1 MANILLVA
9 TGGTRAP
16 TQLDLW
22 ERFARDGHSVR
33 LIATSNALRFLAS
46 HLARSIS
53 KLPGFLLNYRPVIR
67 ETLAYFV
74 DKPRVVPHIAEG
86 KWADVVV
93 MAPAT
98 CNSVGK
104 LASGVC
110 DNYALLVLRAIP
122 RTKKVIV
129 VPSMNPE
136 MWFDPCFQR
145 SIDVLN
151 ATEKYRVL
159 CPTRG
164 QMLSGDWGFGAQVPV
179 EDIVD
184 ETYRV
189 LGILDPRAEAF
200 LAGSR
205 AGAVPWDDEADAQP
219 ADVASFALVEPDGE
233 LRRALSESLKREYR
247 ALEVHDF
254 ATASS
259 ALEWL
264 RDHHVSGLMT
274 ELDFDEGASGF
285 DLIERLRQ
293 PGEEV
298 QIIATSTRGRHAV
311 GAERLGRLD
320 VLFVPKPYDLPFVVG
335 MIAGTLRV
343 GTRRRSV
350 ITTRVLE
357 PGEVL
362 FREGDPGTDIFIV
375 RSGRLR
381 ITRHDGRGEVELG
394 IADAG
399 KMVGEMAFI
408 DQSARG
414 ATLTAIERTDL
425 AVLDLESV
433 RGALDA
439 QPAWMRLMLQ
449 SLVGHLRETSAKV
462 RSAPP
467 HSVRR

>member
-16 TQLDLW
+16 TQIDLW
-22 ERFARDGHSVR
+22 ERFVKDGHAVR
-33 LIATSNALRFLAS
+33 LLASANALRFLAS
-46 HLARSIS
+46 HLVRRAH
-53 KLPGFLLNYRPVIR
+53 KLPGFLRHYRPALQ
-67 ETLAYFV
+67 ETLAYYV
-74 DKPRVVPHIAEG
+74 EKPRRVPHIAEG

-104 LASGVC
+104 LAAGVS
-110 DNYALLVLRAIP
+110 DNYPLLVLRAIP

-136 MWFDPCFQR
+136 MWYDPCFQR
-145 SIDVLN
+145 SIDLLN

-164 QMLSGDWGFGAQVPV
+164 QMLSGDWGFGAQVPF

-189 LGILDPRAEAF
+189 LGILDRRTEAF
-200 LAGSR
+200 LRGSR
-205 AGAVPWDDEADAQP
+205 AGAVPWTGAPEEPASEAARL
-219 ADVASFALVEPDGE
+219 ALVEPDAE
-233 LRRALSESLKREYR
+233 LRRGLSDALVREYKDT
-247 ALEVHDF
+247 LEIHGF

-259 ALEWL
+259 ALQWL
-264 RDHHVSGLMT
+264 RDHQVSAVFT
-274 ELDFDEGASGF
+274 EIDFENGASGF
-285 DLIERLRQ
+285 DLIQHLRR

-298 QIIATSTRGRHAV
+298 QIIATSARGRREV
-311 GAERLGRLD
+311 GAERLGHLD
-320 VLFVPKPYDLPFVVG
+320 VLFVPKPFNLSFVVG
-335 MIAGTLRV
+335 MIGGTVRT
-343 GTRRRSV
+343 GARRRNAL
-350 ITTRVLE
+350 TTRTLE
-357 PGEVL
+357 AGEVL
-362 FREGDPGTDIFIV
+362 FREGDPGTAVFIV

-381 ITRHDGRGEVELG
+381 ITRHEGGGEAELG
-394 IADAG
+394 FADPG
-399 KMVGEMAFI
+399 EMVGEMAFV
-408 DQSARG
+408 DQAPRG

-439 QPAWMRLMLQ
+439 QPSWVRLMLQ
-449 SLVGHLRETSAKV
+449 SLIGHLRETSEKV
-462 RSAPP
+462 KSMRPP
-467 HSVRR
+467 SV